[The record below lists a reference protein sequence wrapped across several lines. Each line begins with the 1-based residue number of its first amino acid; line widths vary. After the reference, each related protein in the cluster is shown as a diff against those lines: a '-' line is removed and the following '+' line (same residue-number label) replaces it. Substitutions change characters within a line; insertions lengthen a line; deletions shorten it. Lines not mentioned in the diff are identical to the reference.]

1 MAEVTTERD
10 LTTIPLRG
18 HQVHVWRQP
27 EPTKHAFAWRVVRD
41 SDFAEHAGQADTD
54 AEAWDAALGLLLSAT
69 ERRRAPV
76 GKYLDAADAMSEVRN
91 MLRFLW
97 AVGLPA
103 DVPQDGEQEGYRYT
117 LRSMIERLSIC
128 DEMDVEVSHG

>member
-1 MAEVTTERD
+1 MPDTND
-10 LTTIPLRG
+10 LQTIPLRG

-27 EPTKHAFAWRVVRD
+27 EPMKHAFAWRVVRD
-41 SDFAEHAGQADTD
+41 SDFAEHAGQADTA
-54 AEAWDAALGLLLSAT
+54 AEAWDAALGLLLAAT
-69 ERRRAPV
+69 GRRRAPV
-76 GKYLDAADAMSEVRN
+76 GNYLAAADAMSEVRN

-97 AVGLPA
+97 AVGLPT

-128 DEMDVEVSHG
+128 DAMEAEVRHD